1 MTYKV
6 KTRTQYNTNYDKF
19 RTFSEYETL
28 EEAMAVAKRLED
40 NTELEVVV
48 DLPSG
53 STWCFDNT
61 VLKLVES

>member
-6 KTRTQYNTNYDKF
+6 KTRSPFGNYPF
-19 RTFSEYETL
+19 RTHSEYCTL
-28 EEAMAVAKRLED
+28 VEAMAVAQRLEE

-61 VLKLVES
+61 VLKLVEC